1 MGGRH
6 LFTYRNLLAWDCTH
20 CVHPL
25 LPSGWVRGRVLHQC
39 GPLRSFLEAGCL
51 KQPSGEECRVPRLY
65 PSLGRAGELWS
76 KRPLPR
82 PSPECG

>member
-39 GPLRSFLEAGCL
+39 GPLRSFLEARVSKAAKWG
-51 KQPSGEECRVPRLY
+51 RVPGS
-65 PSLGRAGELWS
+65 P
-76 KRPLPR
+76 PLPFPGSGWR
-82 PSPECG
+82 AVVQASSSSALP